1 MTADDRTHSILHGQT
16 APRAGHGVRILWRC
30 PSCNRPWLQDPRL
43 PHGCRIRLSNED
55 ALRVAREVHA
65 TLDDLPRATCRLCCY
80 AAGGELSIDQYG
92 AGDGFGLS
100 WEGVQP
106 PGMHLLGA
114 VFSVAWAERQRE
126 MLHPGIVTQPRRLR
140 AFLEW
145 LAALPDVPE
154 DGVMDAETGAHL
166 ARTTRPGHG
175 APGTQGWV
183 WRGIAACLVPCR
195 ITLQSRGRR
204 EQCAE
209 AGAWR
214 GVAYTETIVVP
225 HRPRGGRDAR
235 RLGRERDHR
244 SCRPAEH
251 RCAGAGH

>member
-126 MLHPGIVTQPRRLR
+126 MPHPGIVTQPRRLR

-175 APGTQGWV
+175 AQGTQGWV
-183 WRGIAACLVPCR
+183 WRGIAACLVPCPP
-195 ITLQSRGRR
+195 LGGLALASLAEAMPPDAPWSRGLFTMQWHVVAHLALQGSL
-204 EQCAE
+204 EQ
-209 AGAWR
+209 GNS
-214 GVAYTETIVVP
+214 
-225 HRPRGGRDAR
+225 PR
-235 RLGRERDHR
+235 
-244 SCRPAEH
+244 
-251 RCAGAGH
+251 